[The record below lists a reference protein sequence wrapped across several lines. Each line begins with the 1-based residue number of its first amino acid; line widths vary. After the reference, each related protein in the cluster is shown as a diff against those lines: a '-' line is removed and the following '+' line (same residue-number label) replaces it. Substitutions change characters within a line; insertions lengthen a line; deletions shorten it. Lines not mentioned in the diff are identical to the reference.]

1 MFKTTKPHIT
11 AYHADLKD
19 YDRLSLK
26 HEGTVK
32 IAFQHL
38 LKSVAKQQKWVLT
51 QENTLKRGPKKNI
64 RLDGV
69 LFDTANLPRGYW
81 EAKDVKDD
89 LPKEV
94 QKKIYKDR

>member
-32 IAFQHL
+32 IAFQDTDFT
-38 LKSVAKQQKWVLT
+38 VVIGNPPYNAGQAN
-51 QENTLKRGPKKNI
+51 ENDNNI
-64 RLDGV
+64 Q
-69 LFDTANLPRGYW
+69 F
-81 EAKDVKDD
+81 KHSH
-89 LPKEV
+89 
-94 QKKIYKDR
+94 I